1 MNIVDHFD
9 SLLSLSEGEVPVCTG
24 CKKKVD
30 GDKLKSCSACFKAK
44 YCSRECQK
52 KDWKMHKKVCVNAK
66 TPLRF
71 TVGDRVRCAAGGE
84 WTPWKKGTIVGLF
97 MFDDKNPYA
106 IQCDNGEQL
115 RAPEDT
121 DIFIQKI
128 PEECFY
134 LAGADG
140 KPLTPITAHNP
151 AKDPAA
157 ELRQEALFKESPPEE
172 DCPICNIR
180 FPMKNETCTL
190 VLSNFSL
197 LHKVAC
203 CGKSLCIGCHMV
215 QDRDKCPLCG
225 EDLQH
230 FNAICRLF
238 ERIHHSCND
247 QDKIRALDMLASSY
261 DTGAG
266 GIGVRQDS
274 KMAHQLWM
282 EAVELGGSKE
292 AHYNLSQSY
301 SKYHKERG
309 VEKDDKK
316 ELYHLE
322 EAAMLG
328 DAAAR
333 CELGCYEGDRG
344 NWDRAKKHW
353 MLSAAAGCEGCME
366 MIKRG
371 KKKGAVS
378 SDEYKKTLRAHRKSL
393 NLTRSAQRDAAR
405 ERLNLKVGPGG
416 VRKM

>member
-1 MNIVDHFD
+1 MNFCDYFD
-9 SLLSLSEGEVPVCTG
+9 TVMSLPNEAIPICTG
-24 CKKKVD
+24 CSNTEVD
-30 GDKLKSCSACFKAK
+30 GDKLMRCSGCFKAK
-44 YCSRECQK
+44 YCSRDCQK
-52 KDWKMHKKVCVNAK
+52 KHWKIHKKVCVNAK

-71 TVGDRVRCAAGGE
+71 SVGDRVRCSPPGGE
-84 WTPWKKGTIVGLF
+84 WTQWKEGTIIGVY
-97 MFDDKNPYA
+97 MFDGKCPYY
-106 IQCDNGEQL
+106 ILCDDGSGL
-115 RAPEDT
+115 KAPKDT

-128 PEECFY
+128 HEQFVAILGP
-134 LAGADG
+134 DG
-140 KPLTPITAHNP
+140 KPFNQIPDLP

-190 VLSNFSL
+190 
-197 LHKVAC
+197 AC
-203 CGKSLCIGCHMV
+203 CGKSMCIGCMV
-215 QDRDKCPLCG
+215 QNMDECPFCE
-225 EDLQH
+225 EDLQQ
-230 FNAICRLF
+230 FNSDTEGIISRLLD
-238 ERIHHSCND
+238 RIHHSSDD
-247 QDKIRALDMLASSY
+247 QDKMQALNMLASSY
-261 DTGAG
+261 DTGESDLT
-266 GIGVRQDS
+266 QDS

-282 EAVELGGSKE
+282 EAVELGGSKD

-301 SKYHKERG
+301 SEYHKERG

-333 CELGCYEGDRG
+333 CELGKYEAARG

-366 MIKRG
+366 RIKRG

-378 SDEYKKTLRAHRKSL
+378 NDEYKKTLRAHRKSL

-405 ERLNLKVGPGG
+405 KRLNLKVGPGG
-416 VRKM
+416 VGKM

>member
-9 SLLSLSEGEVPVCTG
+9 SLLSLPEGEVPFCTG

-84 WTPWKKGTIVGLF
+84 WDPWKKGTIVGLF
-97 MFDDKNPYA
+97 MLDDKYPYV
-106 IQCDNGEQL
+106 IQCDDGEQV

-128 PEECFY
+128 PEECLY

-151 AKDPAA
+151 VKDPAA

-190 VLSNFSL
+190 
-197 LHKVAC
+197 AC
-203 CGKSLCIGCHMV
+203 CGKSMCIGCMV
-215 QDRDKCPLCG
+215 QNRDSCPLCE

-238 ERIHHSCND
+238 DRILHSHDD
-247 QDKIRALDMLASSY
+247 QDKIRALGMLASSF

-266 GIGVRQDS
+266 GIGIGVRQDS

-282 EAVELGGSKE
+282 EAVELGGSKD

-301 SKYHKERG
+301 SEYHKERG

-333 CELGCYEGDRG
+333 CELGKYEAARG

-366 MIKRG
+366 RIKRG

-378 SDEYKKTLRAHRKSL
+378 NDEYKKTLRVHRKSL

-416 VRKM
+416 VGKM